1 MSASPDAEV
10 LSSGDTIKR
19 VKIMET
25 REFDIIFRGDIVLG
39 HQLQDVKQR
48 LQQLFKVDAA
58 KVDALFTGRPVP
70 LKRGLDEATANK
82 YRDVLFKAGA
92 QVEVC
97 PTGNVKTVPREV
109 PPEAPA
115 RPAGWSLAPVGAYL
129 LTPTERPRGSP
140 VFVDT
145 GAMSLRPAGG
155 NLLDAS
161 EVTKSEPAHVTTPDF
176 DVAEVGADLV
186 RAEEKMDLPLVEIEV
201 EDWGLAEVG
210 ADLIAPE
217 ERPIVPGAPVSVG
230 DFGLAPVGSDLG
242 QIKPQVKPVTPDI
255 SKLRLAE

>member
-1 MSASPDAEV
+1 
-10 LSSGDTIKR
+10 
-19 VKIMET
+19 MET
-25 REFDIIFRGDIVLG
+25 KEFDIIFRGDIVLG

-48 LQQLFKVDAA
+48 LQQLFKVDAS

-82 YRDVLFKAGA
+82 YRDVLLKAGA

-97 PTGNVKTVPREV
+97 PTGGVKTAPRQM
-109 PPEAPA
+109 PPAAPA
-115 RPAGWSLAPVGAYL
+115 RPVGWSLAPVGAYL
-129 LTPTERPRGSP
+129 LAPTERPRISP

-161 EVTKSEPAHVTTPDF
+161 EVTKIEPAQVTTPDF

-186 RAEEKMDLPLVEIEV
+186 RAEEKMDLPLVEVAV
-201 EDWGLAEVG
+201 EDWGLADIG

-217 ERPIVPGAPVSVG
+217 ERPVAPGAPVAVS

>member
-1 MSASPDAEV
+1 
-10 LSSGDTIKR
+10 
-19 VKIMET
+19 MET

-48 LQQLFKVDAA
+48 LQQLFKVDAN

-82 YRDVLFKAGA
+82 YRDVLLKAGA

-97 PTGNVKTVPREV
+97 PAGGVKTAPRAI
-109 PPEAPA
+109 PPAALA
-115 RPAGWSLAPVGAYL
+115 RPVGWSLAPVGAYL
-129 LTPTERPRGSP
+129 LTPTERPRISP

-161 EVTKSEPAHVTTPDF
+161 EIPKIEPAQVPTPDF

-186 RAEEKMDLPLVEIEV
+186 RAEEKMDLPLVEVAV
-201 EDWGLAEVG
+201 EDWGLADIG

-217 ERPIVPGAPVSVG
+217 ERPVAPGAPVAVS

-242 QIKPQVKPVTPDI
+242 QIKPQVKPVAPDI

>member
-1 MSASPDAEV
+1 
-10 LSSGDTIKR
+10 
-19 VKIMET
+19 MET

-48 LQQLFKVDAA
+48 LQQLFKVDAT

-82 YRDVLFKAGA
+82 YREVLLKAGA
-92 QVEVC
+92 QVDVS
-97 PTGNVKTVPREV
+97 PAGNIKATPRPAPSV
-109 PPEAPA
+109 APA
-115 RPAGWSLAPVGAYL
+115 RPSGWSLAPVGAYL
-129 LTPTERPRGSP
+129 LTPTERPRSSP

-145 GAMSLRPAGG
+145 GSISLRPAGG

-161 EVTKSEPAHVTTPDF
+161 EVTKAEPAPVVAPDF

-186 RAEEKMDLPLVEIEV
+186 RAEEKMELPLLEVEV
-201 EDWGLAEVG
+201 EDWGLADIG

-217 ERPIVPGAPVSVG
+217 ERPVVPGAPVIVG

-242 QIKPQVKPVTPDI
+242 QIKPEVKPVTPDI
-255 SKLRLAE
+255 SKIRLAE